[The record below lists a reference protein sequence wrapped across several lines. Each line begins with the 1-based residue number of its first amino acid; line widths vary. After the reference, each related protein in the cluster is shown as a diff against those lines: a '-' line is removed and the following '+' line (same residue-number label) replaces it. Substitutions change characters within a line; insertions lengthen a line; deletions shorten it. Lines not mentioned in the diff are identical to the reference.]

1 VKEINA
7 PVFKRYPP
15 HGSLLIFLTEEP
27 FAPLLDD
34 KVSEVG
40 RVINSS
46 RDGKGFM
53 QIAVI
58 INAQLLFAGADFDP
72 GAALLRIKAIA
83 R

>member
-1 VKEINA
+1 MMKCPRWVELLT
-7 PVFKRYPP
+7 PV
-15 HGSLLIFLTEEP
+15 
-27 FAPLLDD
+27 
-34 KVSEVG
+34 
-40 RVINSS
+40 
-46 RDGKGFM
+46 DGKGFM